1 MKYKPVIVTWRDIT
15 TKNGWNDQDEI
26 DSYIMDLDE
35 SIVHQVGFLYE
46 EDDQQICLL
55 NSYFSGQDLLGD
67 LTKIPKGCVIEI
79 KKL

>member
-1 MKYKPVIVTWRDIT
+1 MKYKSVIVSWRDIT
-15 TKNGWNDQDEI
+15 TKNWWNDQDEI

-35 SIVHQVGFLYE
+35 NIVHQVGFLYE
-46 EDDQQICLL
+46 EDDHQICLL

-67 LTKIPKGCVIEI
+67 LTKIPKGCVLEI

>member
-35 SIVHQVGFLYE
+35 NIVHQVGFLYE
-46 EDDQQICLL
+46 EDCD
-55 NSYFSGQDLLGD
+55 
-67 LTKIPKGCVIEI
+67 TKK
-79 KKL
+79 